1 MAAQAAAEP
10 IPKVDLELSLL
21 QEVSSDITEIS
32 SSTGLSYPT
41 AVSFQAGDFP
51 ARSAVAPDSVKNW
64 DAHSTKR
71 NGSAIARDLGHSHV
85 ETTAASDAKSHN
97 EDPSTDEYREF
108 IIPTT
113 VDVNPVLGSNK
124 SISAE
129 STPLS
134 SWKKSTPSVEN
145 ITNEIQGSI
154 ETLTPGK
161 SRAMSIAPQSD
172 PKKENELPGKGKAID
187 PCNWGLLDVLK
198 EELNPEIQ
206 QQLLEGT
213 NAEVADAPMG
223 HLKDR
228 IGGETVD
235 SLATLDAEPDSDIEI
250 KQELLSCEELKQYIQ
265 NKHKLAKELAR
276 FRQKQKTTH
285 NKKECTGLVPV
296 SDKLSR
302 LIGQVTESKEK
313 IQSAKRDSHSLLQ
326 AKDVMKPFAQ
336 VTNKCALGK
345 AFWCLRNADGG
356 RFLDCQVPLTS
367 GAQLHWASPY

>member
-1 MAAQAAAEP
+1 MAYRTRLRSAMAAQAAAEP

-113 VDVNPVLGSNK
+113 DHTNENCFMDNENLGSK
-124 SISAE
+124 
-129 STPLS
+129 
-134 SWKKSTPSVEN
+134 
-145 ITNEIQGSI
+145 
-154 ETLTPGK
+154 
-161 SRAMSIAPQSD
+161 D
-172 PKKENELPGKGKAID
+172 ELPGKGKAID

-206 QQLLEGT
+206 QQFLEGT

-302 LIGQVTESKEK
+302 LIGQG
-313 IQSAKRDSHSLLQ
+313 QN
-326 AKDVMKPFAQ
+326 P
-336 VTNKCALGK
+336 
-345 AFWCLRNADGG
+345 
-356 RFLDCQVPLTS
+356 P
-367 GAQLHWASPY
+367 P